1 MATIEFVIPAD
12 HPALAGHFPDNPIV
26 PGVVLLD
33 EIIRT
38 TEVEVSSNSYRWQIS
53 DISVVKFLRPLLP
66 GQLCTV
72 ELSRLN
78 QGRIEFTCRSQGEVI
93 AKGQLRGGRVS
104 TREASR

>member
-72 ELSRLN
+72 ELSQLN